1 MTTAPNPASHVL
13 PGRTRRLR
21 RPRVVAFLAFLLA
34 GSGGA
39 ASSIFAQQG
48 KPGEYQVKAVYLYN
62 FAKFIDWPPGAEKD
76 SPFTICILGRDPFG
90 SLLDETL
97 AGDTIGS
104 RKPVARR
111 VASVAETKCEILYI
125 SASEA
130 SRVKQI
136 LASIDKP
143 GVLTV
148 SDVPDFTA
156 NGGAIQFVLMDN
168 KIRFEVNL
176 AAAEKA
182 GLTVSSQLLKVATT
196 VRKGTSGPNSGP
208 TTSP

>member
-1 MTTAPNPASHVL
+1 MTTFPNPASQVL
-13 PGRTRRLR
+13 PGRMKRLR
-21 RPRVVAFLAFLLA
+21 RPRAVAALAVLLA
-34 GSGGA
+34 GFGGVAPA
-39 ASSIFAQQG
+39 AFAQQN

-62 FAKFIDWPPGAEKD
+62 FAKFIDWPPGAEKN
-76 SPFTICILGRDPFG
+76 SPFTVCVLGRDPFG
-90 SLLDETL
+90 SVLDETL
-97 AGDTIGS
+97 AGETVGS

-111 VASVAETKCEILYI
+111 IASAAETKCEILYI

-130 SRVKQI
+130 GRAKQV

-143 GVLTV
+143 GILTV

-156 NGGAIQFVLMDN
+156 NGGMIQFVLMDN

-182 GLTVSSQLLKVATT
+182 GLTVSSQLLKVATV
-196 VRKGTSGPNSGP
+196 VRKGASGPN
-208 TTSP
+208 TSP

>member
-1 MTTAPNPASHVL
+1 MTTFPNPASQVL
-13 PGRTRRLR
+13 PGRMKRLR
-21 RPRVVAFLAFLLA
+21 RPRAVAALAVLLA
-34 GSGGA
+34 GFGGVAPA
-39 ASSIFAQQG
+39 AFAQQN

-62 FAKFIDWPPGAEKD
+62 FAKFIDWPPGAEKN
-76 SPFTICILGRDPFG
+76 SPFTVCVLGRDPFG
-90 SLLDETL
+90 SVLDETL
-97 AGDTIGS
+97 AGDSVGS

-111 VASVAETKCEILYI
+111 IASAAETKCEILYI

-130 SRVKQI
+130 GRVKQV

-143 GVLTV
+143 GILTV

-156 NGGAIQFVLMDN
+156 NGGMIQFVLMDN

-182 GLTVSSQLLKVATT
+182 GLTVSSQLLKVATA
-196 VRKGTSGPNSGP
+196 VRKGASGPN
-208 TTSP
+208 TSP